1 MTSTCNI
8 TPPDLPKSLRR
19 WSRRKNYYL
28 PFRYIEE
35 DFRFAEFEERGVTD
49 ELKYI
54 INHELDFKDR
64 SIIMCY
70 AYYQDYKIT
79 AKHFKVDTGTIRKEI
94 KRIRAIIKSK
104 LSDGLF

>member
-19 WSRRKNYYL
+19 WSRRKNYHI
-28 PFRYIEE
+28 PFKYIEE
-35 DFRFAEFEERGVTD
+35 DFRFEDFEECGVTD

-79 AKHFKVDTGTIRKEI
+79 ARHFKVDTGTIRKEI
-94 KRIRAIIKSK
+94 KRIRTMIKSK
-104 LSDGLF
+104 LGDGLF